1 MNERVKRVAA
11 ITGSARGIGRAIA
24 EALAADG
31 AEIAILDVN
40 EEGARETAER
50 IASEY
55 SVRTWSAKQD
65 VSNNEEVVRVFKD
78 LEKELGPID
87 ILVNNAGVTRDT
99 LMMRM
104 KDEQWST
111 VLNIHLNGTFHCSR
125 AVLRGMMKQR
135 WGRIINISSIV
146 GVHGQAGQTNYAAA
160 KAGIIGMT
168 KALAQE
174 VASRNITVNALA
186 PGFIQ
191 TEMTAALPEEV
202 LKSFIDQIPM
212 GRDGSAQEVA
222 AAVRFLAS
230 EEASYITGIVLP
242 IDGGMGM

>member
-1 MNERVKRVAA
+1 MNEQIKKVAA
-11 ITGSARGIGRAIA
+11 VTGSARGIGRAIA
-24 EALAADG
+24 EELAREGIDV
-31 AEIAILDVN
+31 AILDVN
-40 EEGARETAER
+40 EEGAKETAER
-50 IASEY
+50 IAAEY

-65 VSNNEEVVRVFKD
+65 VSDNEEVVRVFKD
-78 LEKELGPID
+78 LEKELGPIN

-104 KDEQWST
+104 KDDQWST
-111 VLNIHLNGTFHCSR
+111 VIDIHLNGTFHCSR
-125 AVLRGMMKQR
+125 AVLRSMMKQR

-146 GVHGQAGQTNYAAA
+146 GVHGQAGQTNYASA

-212 GRDGSAQEVA
+212 GRDGCSKEVA

-230 EEASYITGIVLP
+230 EDASYITGIVLP
-242 IDGGMGM
+242 VDGGMGM